1 MANLTNAKIAYNP
14 QLSVDSHHILKD
26 NRFDLLQNAG
36 SLNID
41 IVKQSVRERVLKFLV
56 DNFKTYA
63 LNGQSSVKF
72 IQWVANRSAFT
83 ETMQNLY
90 QVLLSTSPI
99 SSDNQDILDA
109 IQLSLSEQL
118 FNEPSETEIPLG
130 VSLVEVETQPED
142 DL

>member
-1 MANLTNAKIAYNP
+1 
-14 QLSVDSHHILKD
+14 
-26 NRFDLLQNAG
+26 
-36 SLNID
+36 
-41 IVKQSVRERVLKFLV
+41 
-56 DNFKTYA
+56 
-63 LNGQSSVKF
+63 
-72 IQWVANRSAFT
+72 
-83 ETMQNLY
+83 MQNLY
-90 QVLLSTSPI
+90 QVLLSTTPI